1 MSIAEHKGHNWY
13 NKGHPDGTNTG
24 DGYGIIV
31 CKDCSVRLF
40 YGRLPWG
47 DITEDEAVKNLPN
60 GWNNRTIDDIWS
72 LRPPH
77 INKLSETLI
86 EEATAADMPKM
97 TDTELTVVEDVTP
110 DTRIVRD
117 HPSVNGDSSTPME
130 SESLEVTELGAN
142 YTVTAHFSRTYK
154 PTVEFGSVTCGF
166 DIAETF
172 PGQIDIERLRAI
184 GADQFAILKAMV
196 LTQLALPFSMNDE
209 GIIHETFPGSQ
220 TVGRIPIGPAPHS
233 PVDTMDE
240 DQDAPR
246 RSDAPAAPRST
257 GRTAGRQQASTGQR
271 GGTHGPQTRG
281 ANTGAGGRRAP
292 ATTAIPEQ
300 ADLWY
305 ELIDRP
311 HEWFWNTNKT
321 NPRAADYISTKYY
334 KDDGWPV
341 SLWETS
347 PNGDNNLPDDDDWS
361 YKYDALSED
370 DFAQQYPRKRD

>member
-1 MSIAEHKGHNWY
+1 
-13 NKGHPDGTNTG
+13 
-24 DGYGIIV
+24 
-31 CKDCSVRLF
+31 
-40 YGRLPWG
+40 
-47 DITEDEAVKNLPN
+47 
-60 GWNNRTIDDIWS
+60 
-72 LRPPH
+72 
-77 INKLSETLI
+77 
-86 EEATAADMPKM
+86 
-97 TDTELTVVEDVTP
+97 
-110 DTRIVRD
+110 
-117 HPSVNGDSSTPME
+117 ME
-130 SESLEVTELGAN
+130 SESLEITQLGAN
-142 YTVTAHFSRTYK
+142 YTVTAHFSRTFK

-209 GIIHETFPGSQ
+209 GIIHESFPGSQ
-220 TVGRIPIGPAPHS
+220 TVARTPAALG
-233 PVDTMDE
+233 PVDTDQ

-246 RSDAPAAPRST
+246 RSDAPRST
-257 GRTAGRQQASTGQR
+257 GRTAGRQQASSGQR

-292 ATTAIPEQ
+292 AAIPEQ
-300 ADLWY
+300 LDLWY
-305 ELIDRP
+305 EMVDRP
-311 HEWFWNTNKT
+311 HEWYWQKKEEKK
-321 NPRAADYISTKYY
+321 NPRSADYISTEYY

-347 PNGDNNLPDDDDWS
+347 PNGDNNLPDDPEWS